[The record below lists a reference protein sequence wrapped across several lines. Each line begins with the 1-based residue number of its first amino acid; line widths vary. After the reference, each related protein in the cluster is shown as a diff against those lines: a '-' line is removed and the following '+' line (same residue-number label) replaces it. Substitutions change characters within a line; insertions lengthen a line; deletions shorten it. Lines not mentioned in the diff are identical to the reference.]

1 MILKY
6 SNKSSDPFRTEQ
18 LFLTGHAWNTQRR
31 FLHLYAEYKTTL
43 WFYKKKEEDNDDGLY
58 VVANVVPM
66 WSQSKRQ
73 FPRSL
78 LIILTR
84 EQTDWKNSFF
94 LNKLWSV
101 WTLDNVLQ

>member
-78 LIILTR
+78 LIINNKRTNWL
-84 EQTDWKNSFF
+84 KKLFF
-94 LNKLWSV
+94 FK
-101 WTLDNVLQ
+101 

>member
-31 FLHLYAEYKTTL
+31 FLHLYAEYKTT

-58 VVANVVPM
+58 VVANVK
-66 WSQSKRQ
+66 SSKRQ
-73 FPRSL
+73 FPRGL
-78 LIILTR
+78 CWVLITR

-94 LNKLWSV
+94 
-101 WTLDNVLQ
+101 